1 VAARPTTVFAFLQ
14 DKPIVVDVIRQ
25 PAVTRDVSV
34 DAVLGMFA
42 LAGVFMLF
50 AAIGGLIVGGIYVW
64 IRRRQDASAPPSDAP
79 VTSHVKLQ
87 I

>member
-1 VAARPTTVFAFLQ
+1 MFTLLQ
-14 DKPIVVDVIRQ
+14 EKPFVVEIIRQ
-25 PAVTRDVSV
+25 PEVTRDVSV

-42 LAGVFMLF
+42 LAGIAMLF
-50 AAIGGLIVGGIYVW
+50 AAIGGLLVGGIFVW
-64 IRRRQDASAPPSDAP
+64 IRRMQDAAAQSADTP

>member
-1 VAARPTTVFAFLQ
+1 MFGFLQ
-14 DKPIVVDVIRQ
+14 DKPIVVEVIRQ
-25 PAVTRDVSV
+25 PEVTRDVSV

-42 LAGVFMLF
+42 LAGIFILIAVV
-50 AAIGGLIVGGIYVW
+50 GGLVVGGIYVW
-64 IRRRQDASAPPSDAP
+64 IRRKQDASAPSSETP

>member
-1 VAARPTTVFAFLQ
+1 MLGFPQ

-25 PAVTRDVSV
+25 PEVTRDVSV

-50 AAIGGLIVGGIYVW
+50 AAVGSLVVGGIYVW
-64 IRRRQDASAPPSDAP
+64 IRHRRDASAPSSDTP

>member
-1 VAARPTTVFAFLQ
+1 MLQ
-14 DKPIVVDVIRQ
+14 QQPIVVEVLRQ
-25 PAVTRDVSV
+25 PEVTRDVSV

-42 LAGVFMLF
+42 LAGVAILF
-50 AAIGGLIVGGIYVW
+50 AAIGGLLVGGIFVW
-64 IRRRQDASAPPSDAP
+64 IRRKQDASAPSADAP

>member
-1 VAARPTTVFAFLQ
+1 VFAFLQ
-14 DKPIVVDVIRQ
+14 EKPIVVDVMRQ
-25 PAVTRDVSV
+25 PDVTRDVSV

-42 LAGVFMLF
+42 LAGVFILF
-50 AAIGGLIVGGIYVW
+50 AAIGGLVVGGIYVW
-64 IRRRQDASAPPSDAP
+64 IRRKQDASAPSADAP

>member
-1 VAARPTTVFAFLQ
+1 VLGFLQ

-25 PAVTRDVSV
+25 PEITRDVSV

-50 AAIGGLIVGGIYVW
+50 AAVGGLLVGGIYVW
-64 IRRRQDASAPPSDAP
+64 IRRKQDSSATSTDTPA
-79 VTSHVKLQ
+79 TSHVKLQ

>member
-1 VAARPTTVFAFLQ
+1 MLGFLQ
-14 DKPIVVDVIRQ
+14 DKPIVVEVIRQ
-25 PAVTRDVSV
+25 PEVTRDVSV

-42 LAGVFMLF
+42 LAGVFILI
-50 AAIGGLIVGGIYVW
+50 AIVGGLVVGGIYVW
-64 IRRRQDASAPPSDAP
+64 IRRKQDASAPSSDTP